1 MKISEK
7 DWKNYI
13 SRLRKVNDLAAQK
26 VADYMTRVDVNTAEG
41 MKQLLDYSYAIATR
55 YGEAATELACQ
66 MYDAV
71 ATVSKVSIPSAEPAE
86 TATYGEVVKAVKGK
100 MFDTKDPS
108 SVGSAVG
115 RLVKMAGVDT
125 TMKNALRDG
134 AEWAWIPSGDTC
146 AFCLMLASRGWQ
158 KASRN
163 AIRRGHAEHIHHNC
177 DCTYQIRFDES
188 LQVEGYDPDAL
199 YDEYIGA
206 GETRQ
211 ERLNTIRRKL
221 YAKNP
226 DYYRAQKR
234 AAYARRM
241 SAKIPD
247 SEGQFETVILK
258 DGVGNQFPDQER
270 RMARAH
276 SYPDNEGMFENNP
289 RPRDDGKQTDII
301 KPRNIMKEMN
311 RSDAGREA
319 LRFINEKSIPVTL
332 LYNVDV
338 KPSLMGEYDPIGR
351 RIFIYASNTQSA
363 KETAITVIHEATH
376 ARLGGT
382 NTRKNEVIC
391 RLEEIKHKNRDNSL
405 TFKDIKNTIIT
416 VNRHEKYS
424 KLSWK

>member
-13 SRLRKVNDLAAQK
+13 SRLRRVNDLAAQK
-26 VADYMTRVDVNTAEG
+26 VADYMAKVDINTAEG
-41 MKQLLDYSYAIATR
+41 MKQLLDYSYAVATR

-86 TATYGEVVKAVKGK
+86 TATYGEVIKAIKGK

-108 SVGSAVG
+108 AVGSAVG

-234 AAYARRM
+234 AAYARRKATLYTYDDPIREKIG
-241 SAKIPD
+241 SAEKSHPD
-247 SEGQFETVILK
+247 ELRTILDALK
-258 DGVGNQFPDQER
+258 DNGVEIKRKPGMAYQPNPFPGQPGKIIMEEGASISAWKHEYKHFEDDKASNYTGFRLFADPVKAAEMEASAYDIEIEFARELGYTDVVER
-270 RMARAH
+270 L
-276 SYPDNEGMFENNP
+276 
-289 RPRDDGKQTDII
+289 
-301 KPRNIMKEMN
+301 
-311 RSDAGREA
+311 EA
-319 LRFINEKSIPVTL
+319 LK
-332 LYNVDV
+332 
-338 KPSLMGEYDPIGR
+338 K
-351 RIFIYASNTQSA
+351 
-363 KETAITVIHEATH
+363 K
-376 ARLGGT
+376 
-382 NTRKNEVIC
+382 
-391 RLEEIKHKNRDNSL
+391 RLEDFR
-405 TFKDIKNTIIT
+405 
-416 VNRHEKYS
+416 
-424 KLSWK
+424 

>member
-13 SRLRKVNDLAAQK
+13 NRLRRINKLAAQK
-26 VADYMTRVDVNTAEG
+26 VADYMAKVDINTAEG
-41 MKQLLDYSYAIATR
+41 MKQLLDYSYAVATR

-71 ATVSKVSIPSAEPAE
+71 AAVSKVPVPSAEPAA
-86 TATYGEVVKAVKGK
+86 TATYGEVAKAVRGK
-100 MFDTKDPS
+100 MFDTQEPS
-108 SVGSAVG
+108 SIGAAVG

-134 AEWAWIPSGDTC
+134 AEWAWVPSGDTC
-146 AFCLMLASRGWQ
+146 VFCLTLASRGWQ
-158 KASRN
+158 VASKK
-163 AIRRGHAEHIHHNC
+163 AIRNGHAKHIHNNC
-177 DCTYQIRFDES
+177 DCTYAVRFDGKS
-188 LQVEGYDPDAL
+188 SVDGYDPDAL
-199 YDEYIGA
+199 YDEYINA
-206 GETRQ
+206 GSTRQ
-211 ERLNTIRRKL
+211 ERINALRRRN
-221 YAKNP
+221 YAANK
-226 DYYRAQKR
+226 DYINAQKR
-234 AAYARRM
+234 AAYARRI

-247 SEGQFETVILK
+247 SEGQFSTIVLR
-258 DGVGNQFPDQER
+258 DGADRRLPVHNQME
-270 RMARAH
+270 ARAH
-276 SYPDNEGMFENNP
+276 SYPDNEGLFENNP
-289 RPRDDGKQTDII
+289 LSRNDGKQTDII
-301 KPRNIMKEMN
+301 KPRNIMREMN
-311 RSDAGREA
+311 RSEAGKEA
-319 LRFINEKSIPVTL
+319 LNFINQNNIPVSL

-338 KPSLMGEYDPIGR
+338 KPTLMGEYDPIGKH
-351 RIFIYASNTQSA
+351 IFIYASNTQSA

>member
-26 VADYMTRVDVNTAEG
+26 IADYMTKVDINTAEG
-41 MKQLLDYSYAIATR
+41 MKQLLDYSYAVATR

-71 ATVSKVSIPSAEPAE
+71 ATVSKVSIPSAEPAD
-86 TATYGEVVKAVKGK
+86 TATYGEVIKAVKGK

-108 SVGSAVG
+108 AVGSAVG

-199 YDEYIGA
+199 YDEYINA
-206 GETRQ
+206 GDTQWERINTLRRRKYAENREYINAQ
-211 ERLNTIRRKL
+211 KRLNYARKTGALYGAYNDINDPFFEKRERIGKDLYTEISNRKRSYEIKAVADNSGFREEDIDTVFSHIFEKEHLFEDGSRRKFD
-221 YAKNP
+221 P
-226 DYYRAQKR
+226 DYYMAQSWLRLREGKNIQEHDLILLHHELEEARIMDKNVEIPYEKAHNEVEKR
-234 AAYARRM
+234 WNYKKALMKYL
-241 SAKIPD
+241 
-247 SEGQFETVILK
+247 ET
-258 DGVGNQFPDQER
+258 
-270 RMARAH
+270 
-276 SYPDNEGMFENNP
+276 
-289 RPRDDGKQTDII
+289 
-301 KPRNIMKEMN
+301 
-311 RSDAGREA
+311 
-319 LRFINEKSIPVTL
+319 
-332 LYNVDV
+332 
-338 KPSLMGEYDPIGR
+338 
-351 RIFIYASNTQSA
+351 
-363 KETAITVIHEATH
+363 HEA
-376 ARLGGT
+376 
-382 NTRKNEVIC
+382 
-391 RLEEIKHKNRDNSL
+391 
-405 TFKDIKNTIIT
+405 
-416 VNRHEKYS
+416 
-424 KLSWK
+424 